1 MRLIAILLLAFGAFA
16 LAVPAFTFFTTERVV
31 DAGYLQ
37 IDVSKPHTIVLNPAA
52 GIAALVAGV
61 VLLVLASGRKAPI

>member
-1 MRLIAILLLAFGAFA
+1 MRLIAFLLLAFGVFA

-31 DAGYLQ
+31 DAGFLQ
-37 IDVSKPHTIVLNPAA
+37 IDVNKPHTIVLNPAA

-61 VLLVLASGRKAPI
+61 VVLALSGGRKEAV

>member
-1 MRLIAILLLAFGAFA
+1 MRLIAFLLLAFGVFA

-31 DAGYLQ
+31 DAGFLQ
-37 IDVSKPHTIVLNPAA
+37 IDVNKPHTIVLNPAA

-61 VLLVLASGRKAPI
+61 VVLALSGGRKETV